1 MNYFGRK
8 KKVKDERI
16 AKEMNQVK
24 KYVLLYVFIAAI
36 VLAVL
41 KLLVFGF
48 NMSIF
53 YVEGFIILSSMIL
66 FSIVSLKQVGDYDE
80 RIEKSI
86 SKTYHIG
93 FIFIFIG
100 GLWVHFYQVLSNTLA
115 QSTVVNIT
123 NTLILIG
130 FIVAMILLKRK
141 GLYANYK
148 YIESSK
154 SNYYSHVFLNVLII
168 LLTFGMIY
176 LTVLFTINRSI
187 DFTGNIYF
195 LLIIIISLIMVS
207 VEYILFSIYEKNHYD
222 EMIAFEENRS
232 NIMSKNAFLFQLILF
247 VFAVF
252 SGYVNYRLMIITSGS
267 LLEQRESFNTWM
279 TIQTFTKL
287 VALDF
292 TILSLISSLII
303 YYFLRKLIGKQ
314 KILSLFLSISIVSFV
329 IQVLQYFHALFLPLL
344 QNVIEP
350 HEAFIQW
357 VMTYGRINLGIMVVF
372 TLIYITIGIYLYI
385 KNVPFKRMFLIYSI
399 LLLGSNPLISDILFK
414 SDLQTLYTLR
424 FLFSTLQGA
433 YLLLLIGVLAYNKYP
448 KGDYVKKIELDVE
461 LE

>member
-1 MNYFGRK
+1 M
-8 KKVKDERI
+8 KDERI

-24 KYVLLYVFIAAI
+24 KYVLLYVFIASI

-48 NMSIF
+48 NMRMF

-80 RIEKSI
+80 RIERSI

-100 GLWVHFYQVLSNTLA
+100 GLWVHFYQVLSSTLA
-115 QSTVVNIT
+115 QSTVVNMT

-130 FIVAMILLKRK
+130 FIVAMIFLKRK

-168 LLTFGMIY
+168 LLTFGLIY
-176 LTVLFTINRSI
+176 VTVLFTINKAI
-187 DFTGNIYF
+187 DFTSNIYF
-195 LLIIIISLIMVS
+195 LLSIIISFIMVS

-222 EMIAFEENRS
+222 EVIAFEENRS

-303 YYFLRKLIGKQ
+303 CYFLRKLIGKH

-448 KGDYVKKIELDVE
+448 KCNYTKKIEFE
-461 LE
+461 GEFE

>member
-1 MNYFGRK
+1 
-8 KKVKDERI
+8 
-16 AKEMNQVK
+16 
-24 KYVLLYVFIAAI
+24 
-36 VLAVL
+36 
-41 KLLVFGF
+41 
-48 NMSIF
+48 
-53 YVEGFIILSSMIL
+53 
-66 FSIVSLKQVGDYDE
+66 
-80 RIEKSI
+80 
-86 SKTYHIG
+86 
-93 FIFIFIG
+93 
-100 GLWVHFYQVLSNTLA
+100 
-115 QSTVVNIT
+115 
-123 NTLILIG
+123 
-130 FIVAMILLKRK
+130 
-141 GLYANYK
+141 
-148 YIESSK
+148 
-154 SNYYSHVFLNVLII
+154 
-168 LLTFGMIY
+168 
-176 LTVLFTINRSI
+176 
-187 DFTGNIYF
+187 
-195 LLIIIISLIMVS
+195 
-207 VEYILFSIYEKNHYD
+207 
-222 EMIAFEENRS
+222 MIAFEENRS

-303 YYFLRKLIGKQ
+303 YYFLRKLIGKH

-357 VMTYGRINLGIMVVF
+357 VMTYGRINMGIMVVF

-448 KGDYVKKIELDVE
+448 KRDYIKKMEIDVE
-461 LE
+461 FE